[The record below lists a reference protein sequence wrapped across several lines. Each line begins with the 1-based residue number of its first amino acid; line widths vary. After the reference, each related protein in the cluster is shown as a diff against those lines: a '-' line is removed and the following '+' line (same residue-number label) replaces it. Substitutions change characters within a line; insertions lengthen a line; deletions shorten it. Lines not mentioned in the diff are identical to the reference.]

1 MRRFFCKRGG
11 AGSQRG
17 AAAIEFALVFVIF
30 FAIFYATVSYSLF
43 FLLQAAFNHAASEG
57 ARAAVSVDPLAYD
70 NTNDYLNGGVAPVV
84 RETVGRSLDWL
95 PSRVHDAVLGSD
107 NQRVELSYQDK
118 TLTVRI
124 VYRNYAQS
132 PLLPVVDLPG
142 IGPVFSPAGD
152 IEGAAAVR
160 LT

>member
-1 MRRFFCKRGG
+1 AWACTADPENSSLMAPRWRSRWLWCCCFRMLLALPGGKSMRRFFCKRGG

-84 RETVGRSLDWL
+84 RET
-95 PSRVHDAVLGSD
+95 
-107 NQRVELSYQDK
+107 
-118 TLTVRI
+118 
-124 VYRNYAQS
+124 
-132 PLLPVVDLPG
+132 
-142 IGPVFSPAGD
+142 
-152 IEGAAAVR
+152 
-160 LT
+160 